1 MCQAQWV
8 AGWRARRTAKEGG
21 GAIAE
26 VLTIS
31 ALMKRTGAS
40 RSSIHFYLREGLLP
54 QPQKTAVNRALYT
67 TDHVDLL
74 NRITELKESGHSL
87 AEIRVKL
94 QDDLARVQKNGVDLA
109 RQESER
115 VRRLILRVATE
126 EFMAKGYRHTRVTT
140 IIQKAGV
147 TSQVFYSHFPSKGE
161 LLVESFR
168 TFLRWNLAFI
178 EPKLRQTSDLGE
190 RLLMRV
196 QADFRA
202 NALGSE
208 IFSLVRS
215 DATEGAQLTRSVEQA
230 WSEVVQHIVEEFEW
244 VRKPG
249 RPWVISPE
257 LLAYSLIGA
266 IHNASLRASWDD
278 KYSREDLLA
287 THLWHFLAVVA
298 AMSGEIDV
306 DARVAGYAELIKEMA
321 VREPGTPPAVEE

>member
-1 MCQAQWV
+1 
-8 AGWRARRTAKEGG
+8 
-21 GAIAE
+21 
-26 VLTIS
+26 
-31 ALMKRTGAS
+31 MKRTGAS

-74 NRITELKESGHSL
+74 HRIARLKQSGYTL
-87 AEIRVKL
+87 DEIKAKL
-94 QDDLARVQKNGVDLA
+94 SDDLAKVQEKSVDLA
-109 RQESER
+109 QQESER

-126 EFMAKGYRHTRVTT
+126 EFMKNGYRHTRVTT

-168 TFLRWNLAFI
+168 TFLRWNLAFV
-178 EPKLRQTSDLGE
+178 EPKLHQTPDLGE

-215 DATEGAQLTRSVEQA
+215 DRTEGARLTQAVEQA
-230 WSEVVQHIVEEFEW
+230 WDEVVRPVVAEFESL
-244 VRKPG
+244 RKPG

-257 LLAYSLIGA
+257 LLAYSMIGA

-287 THLWHFLAVVA
+287 VHLWHFLAVTA
-298 AMSGEIDV
+298 ALSEEIDI
-306 DARVAGYAELIKEMA
+306 DSRLARYVELIRQTA
-321 VREPGTPPAVEE
+321 AREPGTPPALEEE

>member
-1 MCQAQWV
+1 MCSGHSV
-8 AGWRARRTAKEGG
+8 AGLWTRQTTREGG
-21 GAIAE
+21 AAIAE
-26 VLTIS
+26 VFTIS

-67 TDHVDLL
+67 RDHVDLI
-74 NRITELKESGHSL
+74 NRIIELKDSGRSL
-87 AEIRVKL
+87 AEIKAEL
-94 QDDLARVQKNGVDLA
+94 KDDLARVQQQGVDLA
-109 RQESER
+109 QQESER
-115 VRRLILRVATE
+115 IRRLILRVATE

-168 TFLRWNLAFI
+168 TFIRWNLAFI
-178 EPKLRQTSDLGE
+178 EPRLRQTSDLGE

-215 DATEGAQLTRSVEQA
+215 DTTEGAQLTKSVQQA
-230 WSEVVQHIVEEFEW
+230 WGEVVQHIVAEFESL
-244 VRKPG
+244 RKPG
-249 RPWVISPE
+249 RPWIVSPE
-257 LLAYSLIGA
+257 LLAYSMIGA

-278 KYSREDLLA
+278 RFSREDLL
-287 THLWHFLAVVA
+287 TVHLWHFLAVAA
-298 AMSGEIDV
+298 AMSEEIDI
-306 DARVAGYAELIKEMA
+306 DSRLARYTELIKETA
-321 VREPGTPPAVEE
+321 AREPGTPPALEE